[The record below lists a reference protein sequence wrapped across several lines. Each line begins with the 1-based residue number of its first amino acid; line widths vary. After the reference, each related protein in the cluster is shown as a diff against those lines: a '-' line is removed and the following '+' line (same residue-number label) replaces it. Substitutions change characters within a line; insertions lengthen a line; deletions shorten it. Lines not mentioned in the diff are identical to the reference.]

1 MAPETE
7 LVGFLAGTL
16 TTLCWTPQAI
26 KILRSRD
33 ATSIS
38 LVTQITFVIGCAL
51 WLTYGVLIGSLSVVL
66 FNAITVAL
74 NLLIILLKLRYD
86 ASLRA
91 LREAR
96 AYSQK
101 VADFFDKN
109 MR

>member
-33 ATSIS
+33 AKSIS
-38 LVTQITFVIGCAL
+38 LITQITFVVGCTL
-51 WLTYGVLIGSLSVVL
+51 WLIYGVLLGSPSIVL
-66 FNAITVAL
+66 FNAITIAL

-86 ASLRA
+86 SSLTASG
-91 LREAR
+91 EA
-96 AYSQK
+96 SGSG
-101 VADFFDKN
+101 
-109 MR
+109 

>member
-33 ATSIS
+33 AKSIS
-38 LVTQITFVIGCAL
+38 LVTQITFVVGCAL
-51 WLTYGVLIGSLSVVL
+51 WLIYGVLIGSPSVVL

-91 LREAR
+91 PREA
-96 AYSQK
+96 SGS
-101 VADFFDKN
+101 
-109 MR
+109 